1 MPEIKKTTIGD
12 FMKNQGLISN
22 EGQIIEAEK
31 LDAETKKREKDDLER
46 MIKDKNYDPINGKSY
61 SGERPES
68 PFPRYNKIEDAEFLE
83 DMPEIFEDP
92 NDIYENLDE
101 YGLDPQ
107 FIDDFTNE
115 DSLYSFTKKENNIDS
130 LNDIDLDDKIGS
142 FEETTIFDL
151 NEIEENKKTK
161 IQKEK
166 KELQMLPKY
175 TDFEKKSLQDV
186 VRNYINQKG
195 QFIGERK
202 LSEKQINEAMDE
214 FKQNFPEDF
223 AKMIHRK
230 IMTGDF
236 KWKKETFKN
245 KEILVNYYPSPEK
258 PIIKYVLNLNEKS
271 PNKKEPITR
280 VFVNS
285 SIKENGKTFK
295 DKGGSVLVFCS
306 KPIKRIG
313 VKK

>member
-22 EGQIIEAEK
+22 EGKIKNSEK
-31 LDAETKKREKDDLER
+31 FAAETKKREEDDLKR
-46 MIKDKNYDPINGKSY
+46 MMTDKNYDPISRKSY
-61 SGERPES
+61 SGKAFEKKSEV
-68 PFPRYNKIEDAEFLE
+68 PFARYNKNENPEFLE
-83 DMPEIFEDP
+83 DMPEMFEDP
-92 NDIYENLDE
+92 NDIYENLDK
-101 YGLDPQ
+101 YDLDSQ

-130 LNDIDLDDKIGS
+130 LNDVNQDNFEEATILDLD
-142 FEETTIFDL
+142 
-151 NEIEENKKTK
+151 EIRENKEAK
-161 IQKEK
+161 IREEK
-166 KELQMLPKY
+166 RELQMLPKY
-175 TDFEKKSLQDV
+175 TNFEKKSLQDV
-186 VRNYINQKG
+186 VRNYINQKN

-202 LSEKQINEAMDE
+202 LSEKQINEALDE

-258 PIIKYVLNLNEKS
+258 PIIKYVLNLDERVS
-271 PNKKEPITR
+271 DKKEPITK

-285 SIKENGKTFK
+285 SIKENGKAFK
-295 DKGGSVLVFCS
+295 DKGGAILVFCS
-306 KPIKRIG
+306 
-313 VKK
+313 